1 MSEEDLSTSCSICG
15 APSAIVRLRH
25 EDAGVRFIYEGL
37 CGGNGSGDFIGEDR
51 ATALREALS
60 PPFTPERVS
69 LAGLYDDAGFC
80 RSCAKFY
87 CFVHWK
93 VTTTGG
99 GWCPEGHFKSLDP
112 HWSPDD

>member
-1 MSEEDLSTSCSICG
+1 MSDEDLSPACCICG

-37 CGGNGSGDFIGEDR
+37 CGGNGSGDVIGEDR

-60 PPFTPERVS
+60 PPFTPERVD

-87 CFVHWK
+87 CFAHW
-93 VTTTGG
+93 
-99 GWCPEGHFKSLDP
+99 EGHDDWRGLVPGRSLQKP
-112 HWSPDD
+112 RSALVSR